1 MDEMTRAAMSGS
13 MCSSA
18 KLGEQQMTAPAAPI
32 TSDHTRRFADDGF
45 FILDDVVPADG
56 LAIPA

>member
-1 MDEMTRAAMSGS
+1 MGGS

-45 FILDDVVPADG
+45 FILDDVVPAED
-56 LAIPA
+56 LEILRR